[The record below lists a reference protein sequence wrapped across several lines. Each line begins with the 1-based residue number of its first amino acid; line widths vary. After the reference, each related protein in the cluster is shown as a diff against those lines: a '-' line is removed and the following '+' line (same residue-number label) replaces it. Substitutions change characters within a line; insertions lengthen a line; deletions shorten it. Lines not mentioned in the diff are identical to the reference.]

1 MKYYSN
7 LYVSEGLEKKKDK
20 VIARLERRKIQP
32 DLHVI
37 LLPECD
43 HNQLEIV
50 NAMYLLQPG
59 YPREGRMVVGI
70 AKGFEEAVELV
81 EEISGKC
88 MMRPEI
94 WSLETIFR
102 QRNRKIDML
111 HIPFLI
117 LKIIGIILAVILGL
131 ILLVICIVLF
141 VPICYKAD
149 LHGSGNARELTVHAK
164 VSWLFGLIKAVFAL
178 ENGKTDLSVRIAWKK
193 FGDSDPVEDKAEDRI
208 EEKPKP
214 EKKAVMQE
222 KQVIQGEEKQDDT
235 TNRITDKAVEDQTEK
250 AEKSEQ
256 SAKTRPESTE
266 KKQRKKKDRKE
277 DSDSASK
284 IEQITEKIKCT
295 YHKFCDKINE
305 ITEKKDKISDFLTDE
320 THKNAFLK
328 LKNEA
333 FHLLKKLKPK
343 KIQGEI
349 TFGFED
355 PSLTGRL
362 LAWISMIYPWI
373 GEHTD
378 ITPDFEHRTLS
389 GDLSIRGDYM

>member
-1 MKYYSN
+1 
-7 LYVSEGLEKKKDK
+7 
-20 VIARLERRKIQP
+20 
-32 DLHVI
+32 
-37 LLPECD
+37 
-43 HNQLEIV
+43 
-50 NAMYLLQPG
+50 
-59 YPREGRMVVGI
+59 
-70 AKGFEEAVELV
+70 
-81 EEISGKC
+81 
-88 MMRPEI
+88 
-94 WSLETIFR
+94 
-102 QRNRKIDML
+102 ML
-111 HIPFLI
+111 HILFLI

-131 ILLVICIVLF
+131 VLLVICIVLF

-193 FGDSDPVEDKAEDRI
+193 FGDSDPVEDKAEDRV

-222 KQVIQGEEKQDDT
+222 KQVIQREEKQDDT
-235 TNRITDKAVEDQTEK
+235 TNQITDKAVEDQTEK
-250 AEKSEQ
+250 AEKSEK

-305 ITEKKDKISDFLTDE
+305 ITEKKDKITDFLTDE

-343 KIQGEI
+343 KIQGDI

-389 GDLSIRGDYM
+389 GDLSIRGRLYVITPVVTALRLILSKAVRRSFKDIRNFKL

>member
-1 MKYYSN
+1 
-7 LYVSEGLEKKKDK
+7 
-20 VIARLERRKIQP
+20 
-32 DLHVI
+32 
-37 LLPECD
+37 
-43 HNQLEIV
+43 
-50 NAMYLLQPG
+50 
-59 YPREGRMVVGI
+59 
-70 AKGFEEAVELV
+70 
-81 EEISGKC
+81 
-88 MMRPEI
+88 
-94 WSLETIFR
+94 
-102 QRNRKIDML
+102 ML
-111 HIPFLI
+111 HILFLI

-266 KKQRKKKDRKE
+266 KKQRKKKDRKK

-305 ITEKKDKISDFLTDE
+305 ITEKKDKMSDFLTDE

-389 GDLSIRGDYM
+389 GDLSIRGRLYVITPVVTAIRLILSKAVRRSFKDIRNFKL

>member
-1 MKYYSN
+1 
-7 LYVSEGLEKKKDK
+7 
-20 VIARLERRKIQP
+20 
-32 DLHVI
+32 
-37 LLPECD
+37 
-43 HNQLEIV
+43 
-50 NAMYLLQPG
+50 
-59 YPREGRMVVGI
+59 
-70 AKGFEEAVELV
+70 
-81 EEISGKC
+81 
-88 MMRPEI
+88 
-94 WSLETIFR
+94 
-102 QRNRKIDML
+102 ML
-111 HIPFLI
+111 HILFLI

-222 KQVIQGEEKQDDT
+222 KQVIQGEKKQDDT

-250 AEKSEQ
+250 TEKSEQ
-256 SAKTRPESTE
+256 SAKTCPESTE

-389 GDLSIRGDYM
+389 GDLSIRGGLYVITPVVTAIRLILSKAVRRSFKDIRNFKL

>member
-1 MKYYSN
+1 
-7 LYVSEGLEKKKDK
+7 
-20 VIARLERRKIQP
+20 
-32 DLHVI
+32 
-37 LLPECD
+37 
-43 HNQLEIV
+43 
-50 NAMYLLQPG
+50 
-59 YPREGRMVVGI
+59 
-70 AKGFEEAVELV
+70 
-81 EEISGKC
+81 
-88 MMRPEI
+88 
-94 WSLETIFR
+94 
-102 QRNRKIDML
+102 ML
-111 HIPFLI
+111 HILFLI

-131 ILLVICIVLF
+131 LLLAICIVLF

-149 LHGSGNARELTVHAK
+149 LHGSGNARELMVHAK

-193 FGDSDPVEDKAEDRI
+193 LGDSNPVEDKAEDRA
-208 EEKPKP
+208 EEKPTP
-214 EKKAVMQE
+214 EKKAVMQ
-222 KQVIQGEEKQDDT
+222 EKQDDT
-235 TNRITDKAVEDQTEK
+235 TNRITDKWVEDESEKTETVEK
-250 AEKSEQ
+250 MEKMSVSDSEKIPEESKVSERTAEKSEQ
-256 SAKTRPESTE
+256 SAKTRPENIE

-355 PSLTGRL
+355 PSLTGKL

-389 GDLSIRGDYM
+389 GDLSIRGRLYVITPVVTAIRLILSKAVRRSFKDIRNFKL

>member
-1 MKYYSN
+1 
-7 LYVSEGLEKKKDK
+7 
-20 VIARLERRKIQP
+20 
-32 DLHVI
+32 
-37 LLPECD
+37 
-43 HNQLEIV
+43 
-50 NAMYLLQPG
+50 
-59 YPREGRMVVGI
+59 
-70 AKGFEEAVELV
+70 
-81 EEISGKC
+81 
-88 MMRPEI
+88 
-94 WSLETIFR
+94 
-102 QRNRKIDML
+102 ML
-111 HIPFLI
+111 HILFLI

-141 VPICYKAD
+141 VPICYRAD
-149 LHGSGNARELTVHAK
+149 LHGSGNARELTAHAK

-193 FGDSDPVEDKAEDRI
+193 LGDSEPVEDRA

-214 EKKAVMQE
+214 EKKAVMQGN
-222 KQVIQGEEKQDDT
+222 QTIQKEEKQDDT
-235 TNRITDKAVEDQTEK
+235 TNRITDKAVEDESEKTETVEK
-250 AEKSEQ
+250 MEKVSVSDSEKIPEESKVSERTTEKSEQ
-256 SAKTRPESTE
+256 SAKTHQKSTE
-266 KKQRKKKDRKE
+266 TKQRKKKDRKE

-320 THKNAFLK
+320 THKKAFLK

-355 PSLTGRL
+355 LSLTGRL

-389 GDLSIRGDYM
+389 GDLSIRGRLYVITPVVTAIRLILSKAVRRSFKDIRNFKL

>member
-1 MKYYSN
+1 
-7 LYVSEGLEKKKDK
+7 
-20 VIARLERRKIQP
+20 
-32 DLHVI
+32 
-37 LLPECD
+37 
-43 HNQLEIV
+43 
-50 NAMYLLQPG
+50 
-59 YPREGRMVVGI
+59 
-70 AKGFEEAVELV
+70 
-81 EEISGKC
+81 
-88 MMRPEI
+88 
-94 WSLETIFR
+94 
-102 QRNRKIDML
+102 ML
-111 HIPFLI
+111 HIFFLI

-193 FGDSDPVEDKAEDRI
+193 LGDSNPVEDKAEDRA

-250 AEKSEQ
+250 AEKSEKF
-256 SAKTRPESTE
+256 AKTRPESTE
-266 KKQRKKKDRKE
+266 KKQRKKKDRNE

-305 ITEKKDKISDFLTDE
+305 ITEKKDKITDFLTDE

-389 GDLSIRGDYM
+389 GDLSIRGRLYVITPVVTAIRLILSKAVRRSFKDIRNFKL

>member
-1 MKYYSN
+1 
-7 LYVSEGLEKKKDK
+7 
-20 VIARLERRKIQP
+20 
-32 DLHVI
+32 
-37 LLPECD
+37 
-43 HNQLEIV
+43 
-50 NAMYLLQPG
+50 
-59 YPREGRMVVGI
+59 
-70 AKGFEEAVELV
+70 
-81 EEISGKC
+81 
-88 MMRPEI
+88 
-94 WSLETIFR
+94 
-102 QRNRKIDML
+102 ML
-111 HIPFLI
+111 HILFLI

-193 FGDSDPVEDKAEDRI
+193 FGDSDPVEDKAEDRV

-214 EKKAVMQE
+214 EKKAVMHE

-256 SAKTRPESTE
+256 SAKIHPENTE

-389 GDLSIRGDYM
+389 GDLSIRGRLYVITPVVTAIRLILSKAVRRSFKDIRNFKL

>member
-1 MKYYSN
+1 
-7 LYVSEGLEKKKDK
+7 
-20 VIARLERRKIQP
+20 
-32 DLHVI
+32 
-37 LLPECD
+37 
-43 HNQLEIV
+43 
-50 NAMYLLQPG
+50 
-59 YPREGRMVVGI
+59 
-70 AKGFEEAVELV
+70 
-81 EEISGKC
+81 
-88 MMRPEI
+88 
-94 WSLETIFR
+94 
-102 QRNRKIDML
+102 ML
-111 HIPFLI
+111 HILFLI

-389 GDLSIRGDYM
+389 GELSIRGRLYVITPVVTAIRLILSKAVRRSFKDIRNFKL

>member
-1 MKYYSN
+1 M
-7 LYVSEGLEKKKDK
+7 
-20 VIARLERRKIQP
+20 
-32 DLHVI
+32 
-37 LLPECD
+37 
-43 HNQLEIV
+43 
-50 NAMYLLQPG
+50 
-59 YPREGRMVVGI
+59 
-70 AKGFEEAVELV
+70 
-81 EEISGKC
+81 
-88 MMRPEI
+88 
-94 WSLETIFR
+94 
-102 QRNRKIDML
+102 
-111 HIPFLI
+111 
-117 LKIIGIILAVILGL
+117 ILGL

-266 KKQRKKKDRKE
+266 KKQSKKKDRKE

-389 GDLSIRGDYM
+389 GDLSIRGRLYVITPVVTAIRLILSKAVRRSFKDIRNFKL

>member
-1 MKYYSN
+1 
-7 LYVSEGLEKKKDK
+7 
-20 VIARLERRKIQP
+20 
-32 DLHVI
+32 
-37 LLPECD
+37 
-43 HNQLEIV
+43 
-50 NAMYLLQPG
+50 
-59 YPREGRMVVGI
+59 
-70 AKGFEEAVELV
+70 
-81 EEISGKC
+81 
-88 MMRPEI
+88 
-94 WSLETIFR
+94 
-102 QRNRKIDML
+102 ML
-111 HIPFLI
+111 HILFLI
-117 LKIIGIILAVILGL
+117 LKIIGIILSVILGL

-193 FGDSDPVEDKAEDRI
+193 FGDSDPVENKAEDRV

-305 ITEKKDKISDFLTDE
+305 ITEKKDKITDFLLDE

-389 GDLSIRGDYM
+389 GDLSIRGRLYVITPVVTAIRLILSKAVRRSFKDIRNFKL

>member
-1 MKYYSN
+1 
-7 LYVSEGLEKKKDK
+7 
-20 VIARLERRKIQP
+20 
-32 DLHVI
+32 
-37 LLPECD
+37 
-43 HNQLEIV
+43 
-50 NAMYLLQPG
+50 
-59 YPREGRMVVGI
+59 
-70 AKGFEEAVELV
+70 
-81 EEISGKC
+81 
-88 MMRPEI
+88 
-94 WSLETIFR
+94 
-102 QRNRKIDML
+102 ML
-111 HIPFLI
+111 HILFLI

-149 LHGSGNARELTVHAK
+149 LHGSGNERELTVHAK

-193 FGDSDPVEDKAEDRI
+193 YSDSDPVEDKAEDRI

-389 GDLSIRGDYM
+389 GDLSIRGRLYVITPVVTAIRLILSKAVRRSFKDIRNFKL

>member
-1 MKYYSN
+1 
-7 LYVSEGLEKKKDK
+7 
-20 VIARLERRKIQP
+20 
-32 DLHVI
+32 
-37 LLPECD
+37 
-43 HNQLEIV
+43 
-50 NAMYLLQPG
+50 
-59 YPREGRMVVGI
+59 
-70 AKGFEEAVELV
+70 
-81 EEISGKC
+81 
-88 MMRPEI
+88 
-94 WSLETIFR
+94 
-102 QRNRKIDML
+102 ML
-111 HIPFLI
+111 HILFLI

-193 FGDSDPVEDKAEDRI
+193 LWDSNPVEDKAEDRA
-208 EEKPKP
+208 EEKPTL

-222 KQVIQGEEKQDDT
+222 KQVIQKEEQQNGT
-235 TNRITDKAVEDQTEK
+235 PNRITDKVVEDETEK
-250 AEKSEQ
+250 IEKTEQ
-256 SAKTRPESTE
+256 SAKIYPESTE
-266 KKQRKKKDRKE
+266 KKQRKKKERKE

-295 YHKFCDKINE
+295 YRKFCDKINE

-389 GDLSIRGDYM
+389 GDLSIRGRLYVITPVVTAIRLILSKAVRRSFKDIRNFKL

>member
-1 MKYYSN
+1 
-7 LYVSEGLEKKKDK
+7 
-20 VIARLERRKIQP
+20 
-32 DLHVI
+32 
-37 LLPECD
+37 
-43 HNQLEIV
+43 
-50 NAMYLLQPG
+50 
-59 YPREGRMVVGI
+59 
-70 AKGFEEAVELV
+70 
-81 EEISGKC
+81 
-88 MMRPEI
+88 
-94 WSLETIFR
+94 
-102 QRNRKIDML
+102 ML
-111 HIPFLI
+111 HTLFLI

-131 ILLVICIVLF
+131 VLLVICIVLF
-141 VPICYKAD
+141 VPICYRAD
-149 LHGSGNARELTVHAK
+149 LHGSGSAKELTVHAK
-164 VSWLFGLIKAVFAL
+164 VSFLFGLIKAVFAL

-193 FGDSDPVEDKAEDRI
+193 LGDSDPVENKAKDRDG
-208 EEKPKP
+208 EMPKP
-214 EKKAVMQE
+214 EKKAVMQ
-222 KQVIQGEEKQDDT
+222 KSQTIQKEEQQDGT
-235 TNRITDKAVEDQTEK
+235 PNRITDKAVEDETEK

-266 KKQRKKKDRKE
+266 KKQRKKKERKE

-295 YHKFCDKINE
+295 YHKFCDKINQ
-305 ITEKKDKISDFLTDE
+305 ITEKKDKISDFLADE

-333 FHLLKKLKPK
+333 FHLLKILKPK

-355 PSLTGRL
+355 PSLTGRI

-389 GDLSIRGDYM
+389 GDLRIRGRLYVITLVVTAIRLILSKAVRRSFEDIRNFKL

>member
-1 MKYYSN
+1 
-7 LYVSEGLEKKKDK
+7 
-20 VIARLERRKIQP
+20 
-32 DLHVI
+32 
-37 LLPECD
+37 
-43 HNQLEIV
+43 
-50 NAMYLLQPG
+50 
-59 YPREGRMVVGI
+59 
-70 AKGFEEAVELV
+70 
-81 EEISGKC
+81 
-88 MMRPEI
+88 
-94 WSLETIFR
+94 
-102 QRNRKIDML
+102 ML
-111 HIPFLI
+111 HILFLI

-164 VSWLFGLIKAVFAL
+164 VSWLFGMIKAVFAL

-305 ITEKKDKISDFLTDE
+305 ITEKKDKITDFLTDE

-389 GDLSIRGDYM
+389 GDLSIRGRLYVITPVVTAIRLILSKAVRRSFKDIRNFKL

>member
-1 MKYYSN
+1 
-7 LYVSEGLEKKKDK
+7 
-20 VIARLERRKIQP
+20 
-32 DLHVI
+32 
-37 LLPECD
+37 
-43 HNQLEIV
+43 
-50 NAMYLLQPG
+50 
-59 YPREGRMVVGI
+59 
-70 AKGFEEAVELV
+70 
-81 EEISGKC
+81 
-88 MMRPEI
+88 
-94 WSLETIFR
+94 
-102 QRNRKIDML
+102 ML
-111 HIPFLI
+111 HILFLI

-214 EKKAVMQE
+214 EKKSVMQE

-256 SAKTRPESTE
+256 TAKTRPESTE

-305 ITEKKDKISDFLTDE
+305 ITEKKDKMSDFLTDE

-362 LAWISMIYPWI
+362 LALISMIYPWI

-389 GDLSIRGDYM
+389 GDLSIRGRLYVITPVVTAIRLILSKAVRRSFKDIRNFKL

>member
-1 MKYYSN
+1 
-7 LYVSEGLEKKKDK
+7 
-20 VIARLERRKIQP
+20 
-32 DLHVI
+32 
-37 LLPECD
+37 
-43 HNQLEIV
+43 
-50 NAMYLLQPG
+50 
-59 YPREGRMVVGI
+59 
-70 AKGFEEAVELV
+70 
-81 EEISGKC
+81 
-88 MMRPEI
+88 
-94 WSLETIFR
+94 
-102 QRNRKIDML
+102 ML
-111 HIPFLI
+111 HILFLI

-193 FGDSDPVEDKAEDRI
+193 LWDSNPVEDKAEDRA
-208 EEKPKP
+208 EEKPTP

-235 TNRITDKAVEDQTEK
+235 TNRITDKSVEDETEK
-250 AEKSEQ
+250 IEKTEQ
-256 SAKTRPESTE
+256 SAKIYPESTE

-349 TFGFED
+349 IFGFED
-355 PSLTGRL
+355 PSLTGRF

-389 GDLSIRGDYM
+389 GDLSIRGRLYVITPVVIAIRLILSKAVRRSFKDIRNFKL

>member
-1 MKYYSN
+1 
-7 LYVSEGLEKKKDK
+7 
-20 VIARLERRKIQP
+20 
-32 DLHVI
+32 
-37 LLPECD
+37 
-43 HNQLEIV
+43 
-50 NAMYLLQPG
+50 
-59 YPREGRMVVGI
+59 
-70 AKGFEEAVELV
+70 
-81 EEISGKC
+81 
-88 MMRPEI
+88 
-94 WSLETIFR
+94 
-102 QRNRKIDML
+102 ML
-111 HIPFLI
+111 HILFLI

-149 LHGSGNARELTVHAK
+149 LYGGGNERELTVHAK

-378 ITPDFEHRTLS
+378 ITPDFEHCTLS
-389 GDLSIRGDYM
+389 GDLSIRGRLYVITPVVTAIRLILSKAVRRSFKDIRNFKL

>member
-1 MKYYSN
+1 
-7 LYVSEGLEKKKDK
+7 
-20 VIARLERRKIQP
+20 
-32 DLHVI
+32 
-37 LLPECD
+37 
-43 HNQLEIV
+43 
-50 NAMYLLQPG
+50 
-59 YPREGRMVVGI
+59 
-70 AKGFEEAVELV
+70 
-81 EEISGKC
+81 
-88 MMRPEI
+88 
-94 WSLETIFR
+94 
-102 QRNRKIDML
+102 ML
-111 HIPFLI
+111 HILFLI

-214 EKKAVMQE
+214 EKKSVMQE

-256 SAKTRPESTE
+256 TAKTRPESTE

-305 ITEKKDKISDFLTDE
+305 ITEKKDKMSDFLTDE

-378 ITPDFEHRTLS
+378 ITPDFEHRTLR
-389 GDLSIRGDYM
+389 GDLSIRGRLYVITPVVTAIRLILSKAVRRSFKDIRNFKL

>member
-1 MKYYSN
+1 
-7 LYVSEGLEKKKDK
+7 
-20 VIARLERRKIQP
+20 
-32 DLHVI
+32 
-37 LLPECD
+37 
-43 HNQLEIV
+43 
-50 NAMYLLQPG
+50 
-59 YPREGRMVVGI
+59 
-70 AKGFEEAVELV
+70 
-81 EEISGKC
+81 
-88 MMRPEI
+88 
-94 WSLETIFR
+94 
-102 QRNRKIDML
+102 ML
-111 HIPFLI
+111 HILFLI

-214 EKKAVMQE
+214 EKKSVMQE
-222 KQVIQGEEKQDDT
+222 KQVIQGEEKQDGT

-256 SAKTRPESTE
+256 TAKTRPESTE

-305 ITEKKDKISDFLTDE
+305 ITEKKDKMSDFLTDE

-389 GDLSIRGDYM
+389 GDLSIRGRLYVITPVVTAIRLILSKAVRRSFKDIRNFKL

>member
-1 MKYYSN
+1 
-7 LYVSEGLEKKKDK
+7 
-20 VIARLERRKIQP
+20 
-32 DLHVI
+32 
-37 LLPECD
+37 
-43 HNQLEIV
+43 
-50 NAMYLLQPG
+50 
-59 YPREGRMVVGI
+59 
-70 AKGFEEAVELV
+70 
-81 EEISGKC
+81 
-88 MMRPEI
+88 
-94 WSLETIFR
+94 
-102 QRNRKIDML
+102 ML
-111 HIPFLI
+111 HILFLI

-131 ILLVICIVLF
+131 LLLAICIVLF

-389 GDLSIRGDYM
+389 GDLSIRGRLYVIMPVVTAIRLILSKAVRRSFKDIRNFKL

>member
-1 MKYYSN
+1 
-7 LYVSEGLEKKKDK
+7 
-20 VIARLERRKIQP
+20 
-32 DLHVI
+32 
-37 LLPECD
+37 
-43 HNQLEIV
+43 
-50 NAMYLLQPG
+50 
-59 YPREGRMVVGI
+59 
-70 AKGFEEAVELV
+70 
-81 EEISGKC
+81 
-88 MMRPEI
+88 
-94 WSLETIFR
+94 
-102 QRNRKIDML
+102 ML
-111 HIPFLI
+111 HILFLI

-214 EKKAVMQE
+214 EKKSVMQE

-256 SAKTRPESTE
+256 TAKTRPESTE

-305 ITEKKDKISDFLTDE
+305 ITEKKDKMSDFLTDE

-389 GDLSIRGDYM
+389 GDLSIRGRLYVITPAVTAIRLILSKAVRRSFKDIRNFKL

>member
-1 MKYYSN
+1 
-7 LYVSEGLEKKKDK
+7 
-20 VIARLERRKIQP
+20 
-32 DLHVI
+32 
-37 LLPECD
+37 
-43 HNQLEIV
+43 
-50 NAMYLLQPG
+50 
-59 YPREGRMVVGI
+59 
-70 AKGFEEAVELV
+70 
-81 EEISGKC
+81 
-88 MMRPEI
+88 
-94 WSLETIFR
+94 
-102 QRNRKIDML
+102 ML
-111 HIPFLI
+111 HILFLI

-131 ILLVICIVLF
+131 LLLVICIVLF

-149 LHGSGNARELTVHAK
+149 LYGSGNARELTVHAK

-256 SAKTRPESTE
+256 TAKTRPESTE

-389 GDLSIRGDYM
+389 GDLSIRGRLYVITPVVTAIRLILSKAVRRSFKDIRNFKL

>member
-1 MKYYSN
+1 
-7 LYVSEGLEKKKDK
+7 
-20 VIARLERRKIQP
+20 
-32 DLHVI
+32 
-37 LLPECD
+37 
-43 HNQLEIV
+43 
-50 NAMYLLQPG
+50 
-59 YPREGRMVVGI
+59 
-70 AKGFEEAVELV
+70 
-81 EEISGKC
+81 
-88 MMRPEI
+88 
-94 WSLETIFR
+94 
-102 QRNRKIDML
+102 ML
-111 HIPFLI
+111 HILFLI

-214 EKKAVMQE
+214 EKKSVMQE

-256 SAKTRPESTE
+256 TAKTRPESTE

-305 ITEKKDKISDFLTDE
+305 ITEKKDKMSDFLTDE

-389 GDLSIRGDYM
+389 GDLSIRGRLYVITPVVTAIRLILSKAVRRSFKDIRNFKL

>member
-1 MKYYSN
+1 M
-7 LYVSEGLEKKKDK
+7 
-20 VIARLERRKIQP
+20 
-32 DLHVI
+32 
-37 LLPECD
+37 
-43 HNQLEIV
+43 
-50 NAMYLLQPG
+50 
-59 YPREGRMVVGI
+59 
-70 AKGFEEAVELV
+70 
-81 EEISGKC
+81 
-88 MMRPEI
+88 
-94 WSLETIFR
+94 
-102 QRNRKIDML
+102 
-111 HIPFLI
+111 
-117 LKIIGIILAVILGL
+117 
-131 ILLVICIVLF
+131 
-141 VPICYKAD
+141 PICYKAD

-214 EKKAVMQE
+214 EKKSVMQE

-256 SAKTRPESTE
+256 TAKTRPESTE

-305 ITEKKDKISDFLTDE
+305 ITEKKDKMSDFLTDE

-389 GDLSIRGDYM
+389 GDLSIRGRLYVITPVVTAIRLILSKAVRRSFKDIRNFKL

>member
-1 MKYYSN
+1 
-7 LYVSEGLEKKKDK
+7 
-20 VIARLERRKIQP
+20 
-32 DLHVI
+32 
-37 LLPECD
+37 
-43 HNQLEIV
+43 
-50 NAMYLLQPG
+50 
-59 YPREGRMVVGI
+59 
-70 AKGFEEAVELV
+70 
-81 EEISGKC
+81 
-88 MMRPEI
+88 
-94 WSLETIFR
+94 
-102 QRNRKIDML
+102 ML
-111 HIPFLI
+111 HILFLI

-214 EKKAVMQE
+214 EKKSVMQE

-235 TNRITDKAVEDQTEK
+235 TNRITDKAVEDQSEK

-256 SAKTRPESTE
+256 TAKTRPESTE

-305 ITEKKDKISDFLTDE
+305 ITEKKDKMSDFLTDE

-389 GDLSIRGDYM
+389 GDLSIRGRLYVITPVVTAIRLILSKAVRRSFKDIRNFKL

>member
-1 MKYYSN
+1 
-7 LYVSEGLEKKKDK
+7 
-20 VIARLERRKIQP
+20 
-32 DLHVI
+32 
-37 LLPECD
+37 
-43 HNQLEIV
+43 
-50 NAMYLLQPG
+50 
-59 YPREGRMVVGI
+59 
-70 AKGFEEAVELV
+70 
-81 EEISGKC
+81 
-88 MMRPEI
+88 
-94 WSLETIFR
+94 
-102 QRNRKIDML
+102 ML
-111 HIPFLI
+111 HILFLI

-193 FGDSDPVEDKAEDRI
+193 FGDSDPVENKAEDRV

-256 SAKTRPESTE
+256 SAKIHPENTE

-389 GDLSIRGDYM
+389 GDLSIRGRLYVITPVVTAIRLILSKAVRRSFKDIRNFKL

>member
-1 MKYYSN
+1 
-7 LYVSEGLEKKKDK
+7 
-20 VIARLERRKIQP
+20 
-32 DLHVI
+32 
-37 LLPECD
+37 
-43 HNQLEIV
+43 
-50 NAMYLLQPG
+50 
-59 YPREGRMVVGI
+59 
-70 AKGFEEAVELV
+70 
-81 EEISGKC
+81 
-88 MMRPEI
+88 
-94 WSLETIFR
+94 
-102 QRNRKIDML
+102 ML
-111 HIPFLI
+111 HILFLI

-141 VPICYKAD
+141 VPICYKVD

-193 FGDSDPVEDKAEDRI
+193 FGDSDPVEDKAEDRL

-256 SAKTRPESTE
+256 SAKTRPENTE

-389 GDLSIRGDYM
+389 GDLSIRGRLYVITPVVTAIRLILSKAVRRSFKDIRNFKL

>member
-1 MKYYSN
+1 
-7 LYVSEGLEKKKDK
+7 
-20 VIARLERRKIQP
+20 
-32 DLHVI
+32 
-37 LLPECD
+37 
-43 HNQLEIV
+43 
-50 NAMYLLQPG
+50 
-59 YPREGRMVVGI
+59 
-70 AKGFEEAVELV
+70 
-81 EEISGKC
+81 
-88 MMRPEI
+88 
-94 WSLETIFR
+94 
-102 QRNRKIDML
+102 ML
-111 HIPFLI
+111 HILFLI

-131 ILLVICIVLF
+131 VLLVICIVLF

-193 FGDSDPVEDKAEDRI
+193 FGDSDPVEDKAEDRV

-222 KQVIQGEEKQDDT
+222 KQVIQREEKQDDT
-235 TNRITDKAVEDQTEK
+235 TNQITDKAVEDQTEK
-250 AEKSEQ
+250 AEKSEK

-305 ITEKKDKISDFLTDE
+305 ITEKKDKITDFLTDE

-389 GDLSIRGDYM
+389 GDLSIRGRLYVITPVVTAIRLILSKAVRRSFKDIRNFKL

>member
-1 MKYYSN
+1 
-7 LYVSEGLEKKKDK
+7 
-20 VIARLERRKIQP
+20 
-32 DLHVI
+32 
-37 LLPECD
+37 
-43 HNQLEIV
+43 
-50 NAMYLLQPG
+50 
-59 YPREGRMVVGI
+59 
-70 AKGFEEAVELV
+70 
-81 EEISGKC
+81 
-88 MMRPEI
+88 
-94 WSLETIFR
+94 
-102 QRNRKIDML
+102 ML
-111 HIPFLI
+111 HILFLI

-141 VPICYKAD
+141 VPICYRAD
-149 LHGSGNARELTVHAK
+149 LHGSGNARELTAHAK

-193 FGDSDPVEDKAEDRI
+193 LGDSNLVEDKAEDRA
-208 EEKPKP
+208 EEKPTP

-256 SAKTRPESTE
+256 SAKIHQESTE
-266 KKQRKKKDRKE
+266 TKQRKKKDRKE

-389 GDLSIRGDYM
+389 GDLSIRGRLYVITPVVTAIRLILSKAVRRSFKDIRNFKL

>member
-1 MKYYSN
+1 
-7 LYVSEGLEKKKDK
+7 
-20 VIARLERRKIQP
+20 
-32 DLHVI
+32 
-37 LLPECD
+37 
-43 HNQLEIV
+43 
-50 NAMYLLQPG
+50 
-59 YPREGRMVVGI
+59 
-70 AKGFEEAVELV
+70 
-81 EEISGKC
+81 
-88 MMRPEI
+88 
-94 WSLETIFR
+94 
-102 QRNRKIDML
+102 ML
-111 HIPFLI
+111 HILFLI

-389 GDLSIRGDYM
+389 GDLSIRGRLYVITPVVTAIRLILSKAVRRSFKDIRNFKL

>member
-1 MKYYSN
+1 
-7 LYVSEGLEKKKDK
+7 
-20 VIARLERRKIQP
+20 
-32 DLHVI
+32 
-37 LLPECD
+37 
-43 HNQLEIV
+43 
-50 NAMYLLQPG
+50 
-59 YPREGRMVVGI
+59 
-70 AKGFEEAVELV
+70 
-81 EEISGKC
+81 
-88 MMRPEI
+88 
-94 WSLETIFR
+94 
-102 QRNRKIDML
+102 ML
-111 HIPFLI
+111 HILFLI

-193 FGDSDPVEDKAEDRI
+193 FGDSDPVENKAEDRV

-250 AEKSEQ
+250 AVKSEQ

-305 ITEKKDKISDFLTDE
+305 ITEKKDKITDFLLDE

-389 GDLSIRGDYM
+389 GDLSIRGRLYVITPVVTAIRLILSKAVRRSFKDIRNFKL